1 MNELPEFRRI
11 FDDHAGFVWRSL
23 RYLGVAERD
32 VEDHV
37 QEVFVAVHRRLGEFE
52 WRSSLRTWIYA
63 FCLRVASDYRRRAHV
78 RRERFP
84 SEFPEPQLGPNQESQ
99 VEQREMRERLA
110 AALDQLD
117 DAKREVF
124 VLYEIEE
131 LEMKDVVELVGCP
144 LQTGY
149 SRLRAARK
157 FLEEKLNATS
167 ETSEL
172 ATSRE
177 SEASPLKEGA

>member
-1 MNELPEFRRI
+1 MTELPTFRRI
-11 FDDHAGFVWRSL
+11 FDDHAAFVWRSL

-37 QEVFVAVHRRLGEFE
+37 QEVFVAVHRRLSEFE
-52 WRSSLRTWIYA
+52 HRAALRTWIYA

-84 SEFPEPQLGPNQESQ
+84 SEFPEAPLEAAQERELENQRLR
-99 VEQREMRERLA
+99 QRLIE
-110 AALDQLD
+110 ALEQLD

-131 LEMKDVVELVGCP
+131 LEMKQVVEVIGCP

-149 SRLRAARK
+149 SRLRAARAQ
-157 FLEEKLNATS
+157 LEALLGVPVAPQAAAS
-167 ETSEL
+167 
-172 ATSRE
+172 SRP
-177 SEASPLKEGA
+177 SAQIKEPV

>member
-1 MNELPEFRRI
+1 MSELPEFRRI
-11 FDDHAGFVWRSL
+11 FDEHAAFVWRSL

-84 SEFPEPQLGPNQESQ
+84 SEFPEPQLNPNQERQ
-99 VEQREMRERLA
+99 VEHREMRDRLV
-110 AALDQLD
+110 AALEQLD

-131 LEMKDVVELVGCP
+131 LEMKDVVALVGCP

-157 FLEEKLNATS
+157 ILEESLQIAPQPH
-167 ETSEL
+167 
-172 ATSRE
+172 E
-177 SEASPLKEGA
+177 SEAEVAAESSRKEGA